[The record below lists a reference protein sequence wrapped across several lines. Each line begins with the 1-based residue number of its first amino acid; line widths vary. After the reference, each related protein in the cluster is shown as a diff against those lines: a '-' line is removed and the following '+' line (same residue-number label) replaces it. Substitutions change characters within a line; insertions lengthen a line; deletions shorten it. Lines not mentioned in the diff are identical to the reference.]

1 MIIGMHSK
9 AREYITQIFA
19 HQINILILIL
29 NT

>member
-1 MIIGMHSK
+1 MIIGMRSK
-9 AREYITQIFA
+9 ACESITQTFA